1 MKILTSFCDS
11 LDILRK
17 TLPEDEIRCIKEA
30 DEGFVES
37 ARVLIVFHFRDVKD
51 VIPRMKKLRLI
62 QTLTAGTDHIDFS
75 IIPEGVNVQSNA
87 GANARGVAEHGLA
100 LLLSAMKKIPYRDS
114 EMRKGNFPQLAES
127 GLLKGKR
134 ALIIGFG
141 HIGRELGRML
151 SCLGV
156 RVSGI
161 NRSGRYE
168 RDVKVE
174 PLGTLKNLDE
184 MLKDADIVIIILPLS
199 AETRGLIDRR
209 RLNLMKK
216 DALLVNISRGKI
228 IVEKDLYEHLKE
240 NPEFTAAIDVWWRY
254 GKGFRQDYPFEE
266 LENMILSPHCAGT
279 YDGWFKEMVKSA
291 GENIRIRMLKNS
303 V

>member
-1 MKILTSFCDS
+1 MKILTSFCER
-11 LDILRK
+11 LEILRE

-51 VIPRMKKLRLI
+51 VIPRMKNLRLI

-75 IIPEGVNVQSNA
+75 IIPEGVNVRSNA
-87 GANARGVAEHGLA
+87 GANARAVAEHGLA
-100 LLLSAMKKIPYRDS
+100 LLLSAIKKIPWRDR
-114 EMRKGNFPQLAES
+114 EMRNAKFPQLLES
-127 GLLKGKR
+127 RLLRGKK

-141 HIGRELGRML
+141 HIGRELGSML

-156 RVSGI
+156 RVSAI
-161 NRSGRYE
+161 NRSGRYGGDVPIE
-168 RDVKVE
+168 RI
-174 PLGTLKNLDE
+174 GTIQNMDE
-184 MLKDADIVIIILPLS
+184 MLGEADIVVITLPL
-199 AETRGLIDRR
+199 APETKGLIDRK
-209 RLNLMKK
+209 RLKLMRT
-216 DALLVNISRGKI
+216 DAVLINISRGKI

-254 GKGFRQDYPFEE
+254 GKGFGQDYPFEE

-291 GENIRIRMLKNS
+291 GEKVRDALFHG
-303 V
+303 